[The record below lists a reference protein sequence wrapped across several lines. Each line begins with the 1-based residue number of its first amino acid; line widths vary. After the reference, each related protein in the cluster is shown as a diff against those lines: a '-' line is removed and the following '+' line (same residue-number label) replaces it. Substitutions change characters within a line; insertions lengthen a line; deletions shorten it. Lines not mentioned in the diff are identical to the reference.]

1 MNSHIQIEGFKCFE
15 KINIPLKM
23 LNVLAGSNSV
33 GKSSVIQAL
42 LLLKNSLADLLR
54 TPLNGNYLLN
64 LGNSTQVLSKS
75 ENNEIHIKYLYNNST
90 INCTWLVDLSKPEL
104 FLDGQKLYRTTG
116 EISPLERHSF
126 HYLHA
131 ERLGPRSFYEIGVEN
146 RNVGCQGENTI
157 AILSSEAVE
166 KPDYN
171 VHSSLMFPESENP
184 KLQHQVDLWMNYIIP
199 NIDISPKRVR
209 EINQSYVRYNN
220 NSPYNVG
227 FGISYV
233 LPIITAGLI
242 ARSGEMFI
250 VENPEA
256 HLHPSG
262 QSRIGHFLAK
272 VANSGVQVIVE
283 THSEHVINGIRLASL
298 QNEISHDNVV
308 IHFFSKKEDQDQPD
322 INTIFLNEN
331 ADLDEW
337 PVGFFDQQQQD
348 IARIFKLRKEK
359 RK

>member
-1 MNSHIQIEGFKCFE
+1 MNSHIEIEGFKCFE
-15 KINIPLKM
+15 KVNIPLKM
-23 LNVLAGSNSV
+23 LNVLAGGNSV

-42 LLLKNSLADLLR
+42 LLLKNSLDDPR

-64 LGNSTQVLSKS
+64 LGNAAQILSKKLV
-75 ENNEIHIKYLYNNST
+75 NNDIYIKYKYNFSKLAKRWTVNLSNPDVYLPQPRET
-90 INCTWLVDLSKPEL
+90 IL
-104 FLDGQKLYRTTG
+104 QKG
-116 EISPLERHSF
+116 EFPLNNHNF

-131 ERLGPRSFYEIGVEN
+131 ERLGPRPRYEIGIEE
-146 RNVGCQGENTI
+146 RNVGWRGENTI
-157 AILSSEAVE
+157 AILSSETVGT
-166 KPDYN
+166 PYYN
-171 VHSSLMFPESENP
+171 IHSSLMFPQSENP
-184 KLQHQVDLWMNYIIP
+184 KLRHQLELWMKHIVP
-199 NIDISPKRVR
+199 GIDVSPERVK
-209 EINQSYVRYNN
+209 EINQSYILYND

-233 LPIITAGLI
+233 LPIITVGLI

-262 QSRIGHFLAK
+262 QSRIGYFLAK
-272 VANSGVQVIVE
+272 VANSGVQVIIE

-298 QNEISHDNVV
+298 EKEISHDNVV

-331 ADLDEW
+331 ADLDDW
-337 PVGFFDQQQQD
+337 PLGFFDQQQQD